1 MTERSTTSAGIS
13 LRKLF
18 AKWTG
23 ISFIRRK
30 YRSWKA
36 SRRTAAEVAKLNKP
50 RSGHELVL
58 FESFSSGE
66 LDTLSELTLMNE
78 SLGGLVGRTRSRLTD
93 RQVLQLVLSP
103 DGSLYSKALL
113 EDGGRRYIFQ
123 RLLGTGS
130 FSKVKLAID
139 TKSGERVAIKMI
151 SAAEVRATPRLQRTL
166 LREVEI
172 LGSLHHPNIVSYR
185 EVAVIGEAICLV
197 MSYVPGVELF
207 QWVAENRR
215 LGERET
221 AVILRQVLLALV
233 YLHERG
239 IVHRDLKLENIL
251 VETSHA
257 GGNSTYPRVTLVDFG
272 LARMLRSA
280 SGEQLMMCTR
290 CGSEEYAAPEVI
302 MGQPYDGRA
311 SDAWSF
317 GVVMFA
323 CLFGSL
329 PFNPETGRP
338 RALAEKIV
346 TASYRFPDDV
356 HLTTSPMAVD
366 LLKSLLVRD
375 PAARP
380 SVLDLLD
387 HPWFN
392 QV

>member
-1 MTERSTTSAGIS
+1 MTERSTSPTRIS
-13 LRKLF
+13 LRKLL

-23 ISFIRRK
+23 ISFIHRK
-30 YRSWKA
+30 YRLWRA
-36 SRRTAAEVAKLNKP
+36 SKRTAVDIAK
-50 RSGHELVL
+50 RSTLRDGHGLVL
-58 FESFSSGE
+58 FDSFSSDE
-66 LDTLSELTLMNE
+66 PDTSNGLTLMSE
-78 SLGGLVGRTRSRLTD
+78 PVGGLVGRTRSRLTD

-103 DGSLYSKALL
+103 DGPLYSRALL

-139 TKSGERVAIKMI
+139 TRSGERVAIKMI
-151 SAAEVRATPRLQRTL
+151 SAAEVRATARLQRTL
-166 LREVEI
+166 FREVDI
-172 LGSLHHPNIVSYR
+172 LGSLRHPNIVGYR
-185 EVAVIGEAICLV
+185 EVTIIGDTICLV
-197 MSYVPGVELF
+197 MGYVPGVELF
-207 QWVAENRR
+207 QWVAERKR

-221 AVILRQVLLALV
+221 AAILGQVLLAMA

-251 VETSHA
+251 VEPAH
-257 GGNSTYPRVTLVDFG
+257 GNDGSVPQVTLIDFG
-272 LARMLRSA
+272 LARMLRPSP
-280 SGEQLMMCTR
+280 SEQLMCTR

-346 TASYRFPDDV
+346 AASYHFPDDV
-356 HLTTSPMAVD
+356 HLTTSSMAVD
-366 LLKSLLVRD
+366 LIRALLVRE

-380 SVLDLLD
+380 TIPNLLA
-387 HPWFN
+387 HPWFD